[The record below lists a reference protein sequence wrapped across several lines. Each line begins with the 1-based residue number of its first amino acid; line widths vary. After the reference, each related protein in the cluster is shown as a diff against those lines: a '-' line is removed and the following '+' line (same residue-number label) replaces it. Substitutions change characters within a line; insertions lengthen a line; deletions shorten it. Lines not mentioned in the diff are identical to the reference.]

1 LDELVKTGKNN
12 EKVGI
17 IGPKIYYYDYNGKKD
32 VIWFAGGKINWW
44 TGVAIHIGDGEKDYG
59 QYNINFEPEYLTGCV
74 MLIKREALEECGM
87 FDSKFFLYY
96 EDADLCFNMKKQGW
110 KLKYIPTARI
120 WHKVGQSSRANLNS
134 HLGVYFITR
143 NRILFIR
150 KHYTKLQ
157 YLIFLSIFLTYKNI
171 LKCIQL
177 MIIVKNFKALKCFYR
192 GMWNG
197 IRNT

>member
-87 FDSKFFLYY
+87 FDSKFF
-96 EDADLCFNMKKQGW
+96 
-110 KLKYIPTARI
+110 YIMRMQI
-120 WHKVGQSSRANLNS
+120 YV
-134 HLGVYFITR
+134 
-143 NRILFIR
+143 
-150 KHYTKLQ
+150 
-157 YLIFLSIFLTYKNI
+157 LI
-171 LKCIQL
+171 
-177 MIIVKNFKALKCFYR
+177 
-192 GMWNG
+192 
-197 IRNT
+197 